1 MNFIELANDFLK
13 IEKTSSRL
21 KMIEELAATFL
32 KADPNE
38 AQIIAYLAEGT
49 LRPAYNSSQFNMA
62 NKILLQVAAK
72 ILDLDLSVTTN
83 LVKDYADI
91 GEMVFQNKKN
101 NHENL
106 YTINYI
112 YEKLIELEEISGT
125 GSVDLRIN
133 NLVDLIENVSPIEAK
148 YILRI
153 ISGTLRLG
161 FSTMTILDALSHLVC
176 GNKSLKVSFENSYN
190 MCADIGLLAYNV
202 KKYGESAPDHLTIKI
217 GIPIAPAAAERMESS
232 QAIIEKIGPAV
243 AQLKLDGF
251 RLQIH
256 LQKKDNKIIIKF
268 FSRNLIDMS
277 LMFPDLVDV
286 IQKFEVESLI
296 CEGEAIVFDEQK
308 NIFLPFQQTVKRKRK
323 HNIAEVAQD
332 FPLRLYL
339 FDVLYLN
346 GKSCLDLTH
355 KDRRKILESLIPVN
369 QNKVFAIEE
378 RQVNNTEDLLSYF
391 KEVISKNLEGLV
403 VKKTLGYYIPGKR
416 NFNWIKL
423 KKHSQDTISDTLDV
437 VILGYYFG
445 EGKRAS
451 FGIGSF
457 LVGVFNKSKDR
468 FETIAKIGT
477 GLSDQLLK
485 ELKIKCDA
493 LKIDNKPHDVLVDD
507 GLKPDVWVKPEIVCV
522 IKADEITRSPIH
534 TAGFKDNQGY
544 ALRFPRFVDYRI
556 DKSIYDCTTIKE
568 IERLFYLQSLE
579 KNNAS

>member
-72 ILDLDLSVTTN
+72 ILDLDLSVTTK

-161 FSTMTILDALSHLVC
+161 FSTMTILDALSYLVC
-176 GNKSLKVSFENSYN
+176 GNKSLKVNFENSYN

-323 HNIAEVAQD
+323 HNIAEAAQD

-403 VKKTLGYYIPGKR
+403 VKKPLGYYIPGKR

-493 LKIDNKPHDVLVDD
+493 LKIDNKPHDVVVDD
-507 GLKPDVWVKPEIVCV
+507 GLKPDVWVKTEIVCV

-556 DKSIYDCTTIKE
+556 DKSIYDCTTIE
-568 IERLFYLQSLE
+568 EVERLFYLQSLE